1 MSSRPTRCGRMLAVM
16 RSWLT
21 AAVALPVLTCT
32 APALD
37 LTIDTG
43 TRCTGVAVEV
53 LDDAVLPGWTVHALA
68 VLDQAGDEGW
78 ALATDPMKRLWLQPL
93 PSGPG
98 LELTELVDAGLLE
111 LMPGPIPGEV
121 WLLFDRPEGARVWRL
136 GSPSQGEIREA
147 PDLTEFPAEDLGW
160 SRRLVFVGATPY
172 LLAAPGSG
180 EASTLTL
187 QLARLDRETLAIADT
202 WSIEFWGTCG
212 EVPEDA
218 EPGDGCTASLF
229 EEVTEIE
236 LLAVTQAD
244 GAGAA
249 VVLVGLHAVQ
259 AGETPEMPMRHHT
272 EVSSLELRDAG
283 VDLPP
288 DAYRHIRVP
297 WDTETEL
304 KFSLAQVG
312 ADGDDMYVL
321 AGVSQPPDAEQSL
334 LQSDYAVRAEHS
346 DERDS
351 GINDNFAYFDKEL
364 RTHLLQVEGEV
375 AIGQFL
381 EGEWRVA
388 PIVKENDLAK
398 VDTSLIAGLPVA
410 EGSVARGAGFGQFL
424 IRPPDGAAMRV
435 TLGCA
440 DDVETP

>member
-1 MSSRPTRCGRMLAVM
+1 MLAAM
-16 RSWLT
+16 RLWL
-21 AAVALPVLTCT
+21 ASAVALPVLTCT
-32 APALD
+32 APELG
-37 LTIDTG
+37 LMIDTG

-68 VLDQAGDEGW
+68 VLDVSGGDGW
-78 ALATDPMKRLWLQPL
+78 ALATDPGKRLWLQPL
-93 PSGPG
+93 PAGPG
-98 LELTELVDAGLLE
+98 LDLTELADAGVLE
-111 LMPGPIPGEV
+111 LMPGPIPGEA

-136 GSPSQGEIREA
+136 GSPINGEIREA
-147 PDLTEFPAEDLGW
+147 PELALFPGEDLGW

-180 EASTLTL
+180 DASTLTL
-187 QLARLDRETLAIADT
+187 PLARLDRETLAIVDM
-202 WSIEFWGTCG
+202 WSVEFWGSCG

-218 EPGDGCTASLF
+218 GPDGGCMATLF
-229 EEVTEIE
+229 EEITEIE

-249 VVLVGLHAVQ
+249 VVLVGLHSVQ
-259 AGETPEMPMRHHT
+259 PSETPELPGRHHT

-283 VDLPP
+283 ADLPP
-288 DAYRHIRVP
+288 DAYRHIRAP

-312 ADGDDMYVL
+312 ADDEDMYVL
-321 AGVSQPPDAEQSL
+321 AGVAQPPDAEQSL
-334 LQSDYAVRAEHS
+334 LQKDYAVRAEHS
-346 DERDS
+346 DERES

-375 AIGQFL
+375 AVGQFL

-388 PIVKENDLAK
+388 PIVKENDRAR

-410 EGSVARGAGFGQFL
+410 EGSVVRGAGFGQFL
-424 IRPPDGAAMRV
+424 IRPPDGAASRV

-440 DDVETP
+440 DDVDAD

>member
-1 MSSRPTRCGRMLAVM
+1 MLATM

-53 LDDAVLPGWTVHALA
+53 LDDAILPGWTVHALA
-68 VLDQAGDEGW
+68 VLDATGEEGW
-78 ALATDPMKRLWLQPL
+78 ALATDPAKRLWLQPL
-93 PSGPG
+93 PAGPG
-98 LELTELVDAGLLE
+98 LELTELADAGLLE
-111 LMPGPIPGEV
+111 LMPGPIPGEA

-147 PDLTEFPAEDLGW
+147 PDLTGYPMDDLGW
-160 SRRLVFVGATPY
+160 SRRLVFVEATPY

-180 EASTLTL
+180 DASTLTL
-187 QLARLDRETLAIADT
+187 QLARMDRETLALADS
-202 WSIEFWGTCG
+202 WDIEFWGTCG
-212 EVPEDA
+212 EVPEDG
-218 EPGDGCTASLF
+218 EPGEGCTASLF
-229 EEVTEIE
+229 EEIPEIE
-236 LLAVTQAD
+236 LLAITQAD

-259 AGETPEMPMRHHT
+259 PSETPELPGRYHT

-321 AGVSQPPDAEQSL
+321 AGVAQPPDAEQSL
-334 LQSDYAVRAEHS
+334 LQKDYAVRAEHS
-346 DERDS
+346 DERVS

-375 AIGQFL
+375 AIGQFNA
-381 EGEWRVA
+381 GEWLVA
-388 PIVKENDLAK
+388 PIVKLNDRAT
-398 VDTSLIAGLPVA
+398 VDESLVAALPVA

-424 IRPPDGAAMRV
+424 VRPPDGPAMRV

-440 DDVETP
+440 DDVEAP